1 MSLMPTF
8 SVQYHL
14 LYHQVWVMQCLL
26 KEYFTIVSRS
36 FLQPAD
42 TSSSGFHVIA
52 QVYARQ
58 LPWMPP
64 DGELPEALEWKKKK
78 KALESLNTVSEK
90 WGGGRKRKQVTFIVH
105 RGETFDTVQRK
116 KELGLIC
123 RDRNI
128 NVTPRTKN
136 TNFPKYQKGYSF
148 LKKWRKQTT
157 PWKNKEYSAP
167 TCTKTYIWH
176 TQSTTQRRPETPAI
190 ALSHWS

>member
-1 MSLMPTF
+1 M
-8 SVQYHL
+8 
-14 LYHQVWVMQCLL
+14 
-26 KEYFTIVSRS
+26 
-36 FLQPAD
+36 
-42 TSSSGFHVIA
+42 
-52 QVYARQ
+52 
-58 LPWMPP
+58 
-64 DGELPEALEWKKKK
+64 KKKK

-148 LKKWRKQTT
+148 LKK
-157 PWKNKEYSAP
+157 
-167 TCTKTYIWH
+167 
-176 TQSTTQRRPETPAI
+176 
-190 ALSHWS
+190 